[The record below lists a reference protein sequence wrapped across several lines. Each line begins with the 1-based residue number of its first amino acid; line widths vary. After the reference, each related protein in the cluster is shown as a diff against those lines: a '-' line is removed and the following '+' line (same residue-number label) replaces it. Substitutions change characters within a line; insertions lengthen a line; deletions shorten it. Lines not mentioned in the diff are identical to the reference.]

1 MSKIIS
7 LFSEENESSVRAHQS
22 AEGEGVGSEA
32 TRQCCTPRA
41 IWQQPQENVGVGD
54 HRAPSIHTQASTVCA
69 FLVRLRDNDKPSE
82 MANES
87 PNARQEALA
96 RVCARKSCQHQPSTE
111 LLFTSRN
118 ISRARCWVFD
128 KNSRVR
134 GHSLLS
140 QRDTPFN
147 TVLVLSL
154 SAACVIIRQHL
165 N

>member
-1 MSKIIS
+1 MNHRSAPIS
-7 LFSEENESSVRAHQS
+7 LLMAKGSDQRPRGNVAIPAQFGSSRRKMLASATIELHPYTHKRLLCVRFLCVWGTMIS
-22 AEGEGVGSEA
+22 
-32 TRQCCTPRA
+32 RA
-41 IWQQPQENVGVGD
+41 RWLMSLQM
-54 HRAPSIHTQASTVCA
+54 HAKKRS
-69 FLVRLRDNDKPSE
+69 
-82 MANES
+82 
-87 PNARQEALA
+87 LA
-96 RVCARKSCQHQPSTE
+96 RFCARKSCQHQPSTE

-147 TVLVLSL
+147 TALVLSL

-165 N
+165 NWATIN